1 MDRYFRRLKENII
14 IGLLIG
20 IVMVIVYFILK

>member
-14 IGLLIG
+14 IGLVIG
-20 IVMVIVYFILK
+20 IVMLIVYYILK

>member
-14 IGLLIG
+14 IGLVIG
-20 IVMVIVYFILK
+20 IVMVIVYNILK

>member
-20 IVMVIVYFILK
+20 IVMVIVYYILK

>member
-14 IGLLIG
+14 IGLIIG